1 MSRVFQRDGDWWI
14 DFKNARGVRR
24 RKKIGPS
31 KRVAKEVLDGLLGN
45 VARRV
50 HLGVIEDSV
59 IGFADF
65 AKIWR
70 ERVTPTLKLRTR
82 ERWFGILD
90 KYLIPAFP
98 GTLRAITVAD
108 AEAYLRQRRKPEK
121 CPRCDGRGKVTTGRR
136 YEREAPTCLRCKGAK
151 EIAPAPS
158 TLNRE
163 ITVLK
168 HMMRRAVVWEYLSR
182 NPFLDSQGGV
192 LAGLKAL
199 REPGGRTRF
208 LSLDE
213 IDRLLTACEPIPYLK
228 AFATVALNTGMRR
241 NEILSLSRKSIDWQ
255 NRAAALTETK
265 NGEARQVYL
274 NDAAL
279 EALKALPPCIDG
291 RLFPLH
297 PNQISVAFMRAVR
310 RAGIGDFKLHDC
322 RHTFASYQAMAGI
335 QARGLQAL
343 LGHKDGRMTMRYSHL
358 SDAYLRAAVNKVNLG
373 IGGSEISENG
383 TYLALTPEAKLRTAV
398 SG

>member
-1 MSRVFQRDGDWWI
+1 MSRVFQRDGGRDWWV
-14 DFKNARGVRR
+14 DFKDARGIRR
-24 RKKIGPS
+24 RRKIGPS
-31 KRVAKEVLDGLLGN
+31 KRVAQEVLDGLLGN

-50 HLGVIEDSV
+50 HLGVIEESA
-59 IGFADF
+59 ISFADF

-70 ERVTPTLKLRTR
+70 ERVTPMLKPRSR

-90 KYLIPAFP
+90 KYLVPAFP
-98 GTLRAITVAD
+98 GALRAITAAD
-108 AEAYLRQRRKPEK
+108 AEAYLRLRRTPEK
-121 CPRCDGRGKVTTGRR
+121 CPRCGGKGTVSTGRR
-136 YEREAPTCLRCKGAK
+136 NEREALACPRCKGAK
-151 EIAPAPS
+151 EIAPSPS

-163 ITVLK
+163 VTVLK

-208 LSLDE
+208 LNLDE
-213 IDRLLTACEPIPYLK
+213 IDRLLAACEPVPYLK

-241 NEILSLSRKSIDWQ
+241 NEILSLTRKSIDWQ
-255 NRAAALTETK
+255 NRTVLLTETK
-265 NGEARQVYL
+265 NGEPRQVYL

-279 EALKALPPCIDG
+279 EALKALPPRIDG

-297 PNQISVAFMRAVR
+297 ANQVSVAFMRAVR
-310 RAGIGDFKLHDC
+310 RAGIEDFRLHDC

-335 QARGLQAL
+335 QARGLQTL
-343 LGHKDGRMTMRYSHL
+343 LGHRDGRMTARYSHL
-358 SDAYLRAAVNKVNLG
+358 SDAYLKAAVDGVVLG
-373 IGGSEISENG
+373 RSNPDRATDASNV
-383 TYLALTPEAKLRTAV
+383 AA
-398 SG
+398 S

>member
-1 MSRVFQRDGDWWI
+1 MSRVFQRENAWWI
-14 DFKNARGVRR
+14 DFKDARGIRR
-24 RKKIGPS
+24 RRKIGPS

-50 HLGVIEDSV
+50 HLGVIEESAV
-59 IGFADF
+59 SFADF

-70 ERVTPTLKLRTR
+70 ERVTPMLKPRSR

-90 KYLIPAFP
+90 KYLVPAFG
-98 GTLRAITVAD
+98 GTLRAITAAD

-121 CPRCDGRGKVTTGRR
+121 CPRCRGNGTVSTGRPC
-136 YEREAPTCLRCKGAK
+136 EREQLACPRCKGTK
-151 EIAPAPS
+151 EIAPSPS

-163 ITVLK
+163 VTVLK

-192 LAGLKAL
+192 LAGLRAL

-213 IDRLLTACEPIPYLK
+213 IDRLLTACEPVPYLK

-241 NEILSLSRKSIDWQ
+241 NEILSLTRSSIDWQ
-255 NRAAALTETK
+255 NRTAALTETK
-265 NGEARQVYL
+265 NGEVRQVYL

-279 EALKALPPCIDG
+279 EALKALPPRIDR
-291 RLFPLH
+291 RLFPVH
-297 PNQISVAFMRAVR
+297 PNQVSVAFMRAVR
-310 RAGIGDFKLHDC
+310 RAGIENFRLHDC

-343 LGHKDGRMTMRYSHL
+343 LGHRDGRMTARYSHL
-358 SDAYLRAAVNKVNLG
+358 SDAYLKAAVDGVVLG
-373 IGGSEISENG
+373 RSNADRVEN
-383 TYLALTPEAKLRTAV
+383 ASNAAA
-398 SG
+398 S

>member
-1 MSRVFQRDGDWWI
+1 MSRVFERSKGEWWI
-14 DFKNARGVRR
+14 DFKDARGIRR
-24 RKKIGPS
+24 RRKIGPS
-31 KRVAKEVLDGLLGN
+31 KRVAGEVLDGILGN

-50 HLGVIEDSV
+50 HLGVIEESA
-59 IGFADF
+59 ISFEDF

-70 ERVTPTLKLRTR
+70 ERVTPTLKPRSR

-98 GTLRAITVAD
+98 GTLRAITAAD
-108 AEAYLRQRRKPEK
+108 AEAYLRQRRTPEK
-121 CPRCDGRGKVTTGRR
+121 CPRCDGKGKVSSG
-136 YEREAPTCLRCKGAK
+136 PPCPRCKGAK

-163 ITVLK
+163 TTVLK

-182 NPFLDSQGGV
+182 NPFLDSQGG
-192 LAGLKAL
+192 LLSGLKAL

-208 LSLDE
+208 LNLDE
-213 IDRLLTACEPIPYLK
+213 IDRLLAACEPIPYLK

-241 NEILSLSRKSIDWQ
+241 NEILSLTRKPIDWQ
-255 NRAAALTETK
+255 NRTAALTETK

-279 EALKALPPCIDG
+279 EALKALPPRIDG

-297 PNQISVAFMRAVR
+297 SNQVSVAFMRAVR
-310 RAGIGDFKLHDC
+310 RAGVEDFRLHDC

-335 QARGLQAL
+335 QARGLQTL
-343 LGHKDGRMTMRYSHL
+343 LGHRDGRMTARYSHL
-358 SDAYLRAAVNKVNLG
+358 SDAYLKAAVDGVVLG
-373 IGGSEISENG
+373 RSN
-383 TYLALTPEAKLRTAV
+383 PNRAKEVSNAAV
-398 SG
+398 S

>member
-1 MSRVFQRDGDWWI
+1 MSRVFKRRKGERNFWI
-14 DFKNARGVRR
+14 DFKDARGVRR

-31 KRVAKEVLDGLLGN
+31 KRVAREVLDGLLGN

-50 HLGVIEDSV
+50 HLGVIEESA
-59 IGFADF
+59 ITFADF
-65 AKIWR
+65 AKKWR
-70 ERVTPTLKLRTR
+70 ERVTPTLKPRSR

-98 GTLRAITVAD
+98 GTLRAITAAD
-108 AEAYLRQRRKPEK
+108 AEAYLRERRKPEK
-121 CPRCDGRGKVTTGRR
+121 CPRCDGQGKVSTGRR
-136 YEREAPTCLRCKGAK
+136 YEREAAACPRCKGAK
-151 EIAPAPS
+151 EIAPSPS

-163 ITVLK
+163 STVLK

-182 NPFLDSQGGV
+182 NPFLDSQGG
-192 LAGLKAL
+192 LLSGLKAL

-208 LSLDE
+208 LNLDE
-213 IDRLLTACEPIPYLK
+213 IDRLLAACQPIPYLK

-241 NEILSLSRKSIDWQ
+241 NEILSLTRKSIDWQ
-255 NRAAALTETK
+255 NRTAALTETK

-279 EALKALPPCIDG
+279 EALKALPPRIDG

-297 PNQISVAFMRAVR
+297 ANQVSVAFMRAVR
-310 RAGIGDFKLHDC
+310 RAGIEDFRLHDC

-343 LGHKDGRMTMRYSHL
+343 LGHRDGRMTARYSHL
-358 SDAYLRAAVNKVNLG
+358 SDAYLKAAVDGVVLG
-373 IGGSEISENG
+373 RSNPSR
-383 TYLALTPEAKLRTAV
+383 AKDASNV
-398 SG
+398 AAS